1 MKIVVINSVYQPDT
15 RGGAEVVVE
24 SIVSGLKGRGHD
36 VVVVCVGR
44 QNKVDVI
51 SNLICELQDSHGHSF
66 RSLLR
71 DDNSVKVYHIKPFN
85 LFNFLDIDRK
95 PAWLRLPW
103 HIIDMFSDIQ
113 IWRVYKVIGHE
124 KPDLVLTHNLKG
136 LGYYIPWMLRLMKI
150 RNIHTVHDMQLLH
163 PSGLIGEDL
172 KLGIFAKLYSLACR
186 KLFDSPDTVVFPSEY
201 IKGVYDQ
208 FGFFKNS
215 ERVVIPNPIVIP
227 RELKRL
233 LGSQGLQD
241 GIATLPLV
249 ARNDNNS
256 KEV

>member
-85 LFNFLDIDRK
+85 LFNFL
-95 PAWLRLPW
+95 
-103 HIIDMFSDIQ
+103 IINHFIFS
-113 IWRVYKVIGHE
+113 
-124 KPDLVLTHNLKG
+124 
-136 LGYYIPWMLRLMKI
+136 
-150 RNIHTVHDMQLLH
+150 
-163 PSGLIGEDL
+163 L
-172 KLGIFAKLYSLACR
+172 KLFNFYLKFFFRNSLLIFFFTSFIYSEDYKKL
-186 KLFDSPDTVVFPSEY
+186 
-201 IKGVYDQ
+201 I
-208 FGFFKNS
+208 
-215 ERVVIPNPIVIP
+215 
-227 RELKRL
+227 
-233 LGSQGLQD
+233 
-241 GIATLPLV
+241 
-249 ARNDNNS
+249 
-256 KEV
+256 